1 MKVKLPS
8 EVRIGTHTFK
18 IRFDPHLFSD
28 ENKYGLINYRA
39 QEINIWSEAPLST
52 KNEALLHEII
62 HLSQHV
68 YRVEISDQDID
79 RVAETIGEFLF
90 NNLGIEFDWSCIS
103 ENVDKVS

>member
-1 MKVKLPS
+1 MKVRVSK
-8 EVRIGTHTFK
+8 EVKIGTHTFK

-28 ENKYGLINYRA
+28 ENKYGQINYRTE
-39 QEINIWSEAPLST
+39 EINIWADAPIST

-68 YRVEISDQDID
+68 YRVELSDQDID

-90 NNLGIEFDWSCIS
+90 NCLGLEFVWDDIPTC
-103 ENVDKVS
+103 